1 MKVRPSELLCI
12 LQVILEV
19 ILCMPWSRL
28 GLIIINDPSW
38 GMVIIGHGTFFSQ
51 PSKRC
56 KFVKSHY
63 IIGVLYITVL
73 SFWGN
78 SGILQACGLVMDHL
92 WETRTELQV
101 GILNHR
107 DIIVVLTFIDYQQLG
122 LYVDNYIM
130 I

>member
-1 MKVRPSELLCI
+1 MKVRPSEPLCI

-19 ILCMPWSRL
+19 ILCVPWSRL

-73 SFWGN
+73 SLGEQRNPPGLRIGDGSPMGDSRGAAGGN
-78 SGILQACGLVMDHL
+78 PQSSIYY
-92 WETRTELQV
+92 T
-101 GILNHR
+101 
-107 DIIVVLTFIDYQQLG
+107 
-122 LYVDNYIM
+122 
-130 I
+130 